1 MEARPVAPDD
11 FARFARRVLFIGAVI
26 VFSFLAWE
34 LRSVLILAFAG
45 VLLALILRALAGP
58 FVHWTPLGT
67 SAAVSVVALMV
78 LVVIS
83 GAGMVIG
90 NQLSTQLTALWTH
103 LPELANKAEHSF
115 EESAI
120 GKALVQVLGP
130 PPEFFSGVTVKSALS
145 AATATFGILAD
156 VLIIVVLGLFFAYM
170 PQLYMNGVIA
180 LVPAVHKSRMREVLS
195 STARALRAWLL
206 GQFVSMIIVG
216 AISWAGLSLLNVPL
230 ALGLAFLAFVLEFI
244 PVIGP
249 IVAAVPAV
257 LVGLSQSPMAGLW
270 VALLYL
276 GIHVIEGYVVVPMLQ
291 RWAVHIPPA
300 LTVIGVV
307 AFGFIFGW
315 LGVLL
320 ATPLMVATVVW
331 VKMIYVESVLKEVG

>member
-1 MEARPVAPDD
+1 MC
-11 FARFARRVLFIGAVI
+11 L
-26 VFSFLAWE
+26 SM
-34 LRSVLILAFAG
+34 LR
-45 VLLALILRALAGP
+45 
-58 FVHWTPLGT
+58 
-67 SAAVSVVALMV
+67 
-78 LVVIS
+78 
-83 GAGMVIG
+83 
-90 NQLSTQLTALWTH
+90 
-103 LPELANKAEHSF
+103 
-115 EESAI
+115 
-120 GKALVQVLGP
+120 
-130 PPEFFSGVTVKSALS
+130 
-145 AATATFGILAD
+145 
-156 VLIIVVLGLFFAYM
+156 
-170 PQLYMNGVIA
+170 
-180 LVPAVHKSRMREVLS
+180 REVLS